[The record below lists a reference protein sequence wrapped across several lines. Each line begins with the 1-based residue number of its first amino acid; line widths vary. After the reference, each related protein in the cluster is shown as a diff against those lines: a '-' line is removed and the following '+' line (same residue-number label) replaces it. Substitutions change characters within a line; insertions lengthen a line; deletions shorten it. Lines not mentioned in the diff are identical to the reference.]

1 VSEVAQGPGPGPGW
15 WQAADGKWYPPGTQ
29 PAPPSGTGSDAPFDP
44 NSPLWQ
50 QGQQSPGAAPLP
62 PFQASAPAQ
71 YCVTCGN
78 GLVATAAICP
88 RCGTPVSRMK
98 PGQVGAKSRTA
109 AVLLAVFLSFW
120 SFLYT
125 YRTSAWKFWLGLGLT
140 VFSFIVG
147 EIIVSTTNNPAGAV
161 AWSLVALGVWI
172 WSIVDRSTTPL

>member
-1 VSEVAQGPGPGPGW
+1 MSEEAQGPGW
-15 WQAADGKWYPPGTQ
+15 WQAADGKWYPPETQ
-29 PAPPSGTGSDAPFDP
+29 PAAPSGSWAEAPRDT

-50 QGQQSPGAAPLP
+50 QGLQSPGGPP
-62 PFQASAPAQ
+62 SPFQASAPAQ

-88 RCGTPVSRMK
+88 RCGTPVSGRK

-125 YRTSAWKFWLGLGLT
+125 YRTAAWKFWLGLGLA
-140 VFSFIVG
+140 VFGFILVPTLN
-147 EIIVSTTNNPAGAV
+147 IPTNSLAGTFIWTAI
-161 AWSLVALGVWI
+161 ALGVWV
-172 WSIVDRSTTPL
+172 WAIVDRSTTPL